1 LLFFRTIAHVSWP
14 VYDIGVDAT
23 LSLVC
28 LWRIMPR
35 ILHVLDH
42 SLPTHSGYTFR
53 TRALMKA
60 QLAKGWEVAGVTGV
74 RHPAP
79 GPDGETV
86 DGLTFYRTPP
96 IAPARAPI
104 REWREI
110 GALAKRVAAL
120 VEEWKPDLLH
130 AHSPVLDALAALR
143 AGKRLG
149 IPVIYEIRAFWEDAA
164 VGNGTGRE
172 GSLRHWLTKRIE
184 THAVK
189 SADAV
194 AVICEG
200 LRGDLIARGV
210 DPGKITV
217 SPNGVDLDLFGDPPP
232 RDDALAATLGLS
244 ADDMVIGYIGSFY
257 DYEGIDDLIAA
268 MPALVAAQPHARLLL
283 VGGGPMETALK
294 AQAAASPAAPHI
306 VFVGR
311 VPHDQVECYYSLIDI
326 LAYPRKKMRL
336 TDLVTPLKP
345 LEAMAQGKLV
355 AASDVGGHRELIEDG
370 ATGTLF
376 APDDPQAIADALA
389 ALLDN
394 RAIWPERRRTAR
406 RFVETDRNWSSN
418 ILRYEPVYQRLL
430 RGGV

>member
-1 LLFFRTIAHVSWP
+1 MT
-14 VYDIGVDAT
+14 
-23 LSLVC
+23 
-28 LWRIMPR
+28 R

-42 SLPTHSGYTFR
+42 SLPAHSGYTFR

-60 QLAKGWEVAGVTGV
+60 QVAKGWQVAGVTGV
-74 RHPAP
+74 RHPEA

-96 IAPARAPI
+96 IGPARSPI

-110 GALAKRVAAL
+110 GALAARIEAL
-120 VEEWKPDLLH
+120 VKDWQPDLLH
-130 AHSPVLDALAALR
+130 AHSPVLDAMAALR
-143 AGKRLG
+143 VGKRLG
-149 IPVIYEIRAFWEDAA
+149 IPVLYEIRAFWEDAA

-172 GSLRHWLTKRIE
+172 GSAKYFLTRQLE

-210 DPGKITV
+210 DPAKIVV
-217 SPNGVDLDLFGDPPP
+217 SPNGVDLELFGDPPP
-232 RDDALAATLGLS
+232 RDAGLATDLGLATS
-244 ADDMVIGYIGSFY
+244 DAVIGFIGSYY

-268 MPALVAAQPHARLLL
+268 MPALVAAQPAARLLL
-283 VGGGPMETALK
+283 VGGGPMEAALK
-294 AQAAASPAAPHI
+294 AQAAASPVANRIH
-306 VFVGR
+306 FVGR
-311 VPHDQVECYYSLIDI
+311 VPHSQVERYYSLVDI

-370 ATGTLF
+370 VTGTLF
-376 APDDPQAIADALA
+376 APDDPAAIAEALA
-389 ALLDN
+389 KLLAQ
-394 RAIWPERRRTAR
+394 REMWSKRRRTAR
-406 RFVETDRNWSSN
+406 IFVEKHRNWSSN

-430 RGGV
+430 GNDPGSLAA

>member
-1 LLFFRTIAHVSWP
+1 MT
-14 VYDIGVDAT
+14 
-23 LSLVC
+23 
-28 LWRIMPR
+28 R

-60 QLAKGWEVAGVTGV
+60 QVAKGWDVAGVTGV
-74 RHPAP
+74 RHPEP

-96 IAPARAPI
+96 IAAARAPI

-110 GALAKRVAAL
+110 GALAKRTAAL
-120 VEEWKPDLLH
+120 VETWKPDLLH
-130 AHSPVLDALAALR
+130 AHSPVLDAMAALR
-143 AGKRLG
+143 VSKRLG

-172 GSLRHWLTKRIE
+172 GSLRYWLTKSLE

-200 LRGDLIARGV
+200 LRGDLIGRGI

-232 RDDALAATLGLS
+232 RDDALAITLGLA

-268 MPALVAAQPHARLLL
+268 MPALVADQPKAQLLL
-283 VGGGPMETALK
+283 VGGGPMEEALK
-294 AQAAASPAAPHI
+294 AQAAASPVAPHI
-306 VFVGR
+306 HFVGR
-311 VPHDQVECYYSLIDI
+311 VPHDQVERYYSLIDI

-370 ATGTLF
+370 MTGTLF
-376 APDDPQAIADALA
+376 APDDPKAIADALA
-389 ALLDN
+389 HLLKN
-394 RAIWPERRRTAR
+394 RGMWAERRRTAR
-406 RFVETDRNWSSN
+406 IFVETHRNWSSN

-430 RGGV
+430 NGAA

>member
-1 LLFFRTIAHVSWP
+1 MT
-14 VYDIGVDAT
+14 
-23 LSLVC
+23 
-28 LWRIMPR
+28 R

-42 SLPTHSGYTFR
+42 SLPAHSGYTFR

-60 QLAKGWEVAGVTGV
+60 QVAKGWEVAGVTGV
-74 RHPAP
+74 RHPEP

-96 IAPARAPI
+96 IAPAPPPI

-110 GALAKRVAAL
+110 GALAKRVEAL
-120 VEEWKPDLLH
+120 AREWKPDVLH
-130 AHSPVLDALAALR
+130 AHSPVLDGLAALR
-143 AGKRLG
+143 VGKRLG

-172 GSLRHWLTKRIE
+172 GSLRFRLTKWLE
-184 THAVK
+184 TRAVK

-200 LRGDLIARGV
+200 LRGDLIARGI
-210 DPGKITV
+210 DADKITV
-217 SPNGVDLDLFGDPPP
+217 SPNGVDLELFGDPPP
-232 RDDALAATLGLS
+232 RDDALAKTLSLGI
-244 ADDMVIGYIGSFY
+244 DDVVIGYIGSFY

-268 MPALVAAQPHARLLL
+268 MPALVAAQPRARLLL
-283 VGGGPMETALK
+283 VGGGPMEAALK
-294 AQAAASPAAPHI
+294 AQAAASTAAPHI
-306 VFVGR
+306 HFVGR
-311 VPHDQVECYYSLIDI
+311 VPHHEVERYYSLIDI

-370 ATGTLF
+370 VTGTLF
-376 APDDPQAIADALA
+376 APDDPGAIADALA
-389 ALLDN
+389 KLLEN
-394 RAIWPERRRTAR
+394 RDMWAERRRVAR
-406 RFVETDRNWSSN
+406 IFVETHRNWSSN
-418 ILRYEPVYQRLL
+418 ILRYEPVYQQLL
-430 RGGV
+430 RGA

>member
-1 LLFFRTIAHVSWP
+1 MT
-14 VYDIGVDAT
+14 
-23 LSLVC
+23 
-28 LWRIMPR
+28 R

-60 QLAKGWEVAGVTGV
+60 QVAKGWDVAGVTGV
-74 RHPAP
+74 RHPEP

-86 DGLTFYRTPP
+86 DGLTFYRTAP

-110 GALAKRVAAL
+110 GALAKRIEAL
-120 VEEWKPDLLH
+120 ARDWRPDVLH
-130 AHSPVLDALAALR
+130 AHSPVLDGFAALR
-143 AGKRLG
+143 VGKKLG
-149 IPVIYEIRAFWEDAA
+149 IPVIYEIRAFWEDAS

-172 GSLRHWLTKRIE
+172 GSLRYWLTKKLE

-189 SADAV
+189 AADAV

-200 LRGDLIARGV
+200 LRGDLIARGI
-210 DPGKITV
+210 DPAKITV

-232 RDDALAATLGLS
+232 RDDALADTLRIA
-244 ADDMVIGYIGSFY
+244 ADDAVIGYIGSFY
-257 DYEGIDDLIAA
+257 DYEGIDDLIAS
-268 MPALVAAQPHARLLL
+268 MPALVAVQPKARLLL
-283 VGGGPMETALK
+283 IGGGPMEAALK
-294 AQAAASPAAPHI
+294 AQAAASSAAAQIH
-306 VFVGR
+306 FVGR
-311 VPHDQVECYYSLIDI
+311 VLHQEVERYYSLINI

-370 ATGTLF
+370 VTGTLF
-376 APDDPQAIADALA
+376 APDNPEAIADALA
-389 ALLDN
+389 KLLEN
-394 RAIWPERRRTAR
+394 RGIWAERRRTAR
-406 RFVETDRNWSSN
+406 IFVETHRNWSSN

-430 RGGV
+430 RGAA

>member
-1 LLFFRTIAHVSWP
+1 MT
-14 VYDIGVDAT
+14 
-23 LSLVC
+23 
-28 LWRIMPR
+28 R

-42 SLPTHSGYTFR
+42 SLPAHSGYTFR

-60 QLAKGWEVAGVTGV
+60 QALKGWQVAGVTGV
-74 RHPAP
+74 RHPEP
-79 GPDGETV
+79 GPDVETV
-86 DGLTFYRTPP
+86 DGLTFYRTSP
-96 IAPARAPI
+96 IAPARSPL

-110 GALAKRVAAL
+110 RALAKRVEAL
-120 VEEWKPDLLH
+120 AKEWKPDVLH
-130 AHSPVLDALAALR
+130 AHSPVLDGLAALR
-143 AGKRLG
+143 VGKALG

-172 GSLRHWLTKRIE
+172 GSLRYRMTKKLE

-200 LRGDLIARGV
+200 LRGDLIARGI
-210 DPGKITV
+210 DPAKITV

-232 RDDALAATLGLS
+232 RDDRLADNLGLAAG
-244 ADDMVIGYIGSFY
+244 DVVIGYIGSFY
-257 DYEGIDDLIAA
+257 DYEGIDDLITA
-268 MPALVAAQPHARLLL
+268 MPALVARQPRARLLL
-283 VGGGPMETALK
+283 VGGGPKESALR
-294 AQAAASPAAPHI
+294 AQAAASPAAAQIH
-306 VFVGR
+306 FVGR
-311 VPHDQVECYYSLIDI
+311 VPHGEVERYYSLIDI

-376 APDDPQAIADALA
+376 APDDPAAIADALA
-389 ALLDN
+389 GLLEN
-394 RAIWPERRRTAR
+394 RTMWPERRRTAR
-406 RFVETDRNWSSN
+406 IFVESHRNWSSN

-430 RGGV
+430 RGA

>member
-1 LLFFRTIAHVSWP
+1 MT
-14 VYDIGVDAT
+14 
-23 LSLVC
+23 
-28 LWRIMPR
+28 R

-42 SLPTHSGYTFR
+42 SLPAHSGYTFR

-60 QLAKGWEVAGVTGV
+60 QTAKGWEVAGVTGV
-74 RHPAP
+74 RHPEP
-79 GPDGETV
+79 GPGSETV
-86 DGLTFYRTPP
+86 DGLTFYRTPQ
-96 IAPARAPI
+96 IAPARPPI

-110 GALAKRVAAL
+110 GALAKRIEAL
-120 VEEWKPDLLH
+120 VREWKPDLLH
-130 AHSPVLDALAALR
+130 AHSPVLDGLAALR
-143 AGKRLG
+143 VGKKLG
-149 IPVIYEIRAFWEDAA
+149 IPVLYEIRAFWEDAA

-172 GSLRHWLTKRIE
+172 GSLRYRLTKGLE

-200 LRGDLIARGV
+200 LRGDLIARGI
-210 DPGKITV
+210 DPDKIIV

-232 RDDALAATLGLS
+232 RDDALGESLVLT
-244 ADDMVIGYIGSFY
+244 ADDIVIGYIGSFY

-268 MPALVAAQPHARLLL
+268 MPALVAAQPRARLLL
-283 VGGGPMETALK
+283 VGGGPMEAALK
-294 AQAAASPAAPHI
+294 AQAAASPAAAQIH
-306 VFVGR
+306 FVGR
-311 VPHDQVECYYSLIDI
+311 VPHHEVERYYSLIDI

-376 APDDPQAIADALA
+376 APDDPAAIANVLA
-389 ALLDN
+389 DLLEN
-394 RAIWPERRRTAR
+394 RAMWPERRRTAR
-406 RFVETDRNWSSN
+406 IFVESHRNWSSN

-430 RGGV
+430 GGAGGLPA

>member
-1 LLFFRTIAHVSWP
+1 MSVRRTM
-14 VYDIGVDAT
+14 T
-23 LSLVC
+23 
-28 LWRIMPR
+28 R

-60 QLAKGWEVAGVTGV
+60 QVAKGWEVAGVTGV
-74 RHPAP
+74 RQPEP

-104 REWREI
+104 GEWREI
-110 GALAKRVAAL
+110 GALARRIEAL
-120 VEEWKPDLLH
+120 VTDWKPDLLH
-130 AHSPVLDALAALR
+130 VHSPVLNALAALR
-143 AGKRLG
+143 VGKKLG
-149 IPVIYEIRAFWEDAA
+149 IPVIYEIRAFWEDAS

-172 GSLRHWLTKRIE
+172 GSLRFWLTKQLE

-194 AVICEG
+194 AVICDG
-200 LRGDLIARGV
+200 LRGDLIERGI
-210 DPGKITV
+210 DADKITV

-232 RDDALAATLGLS
+232 RDDRLAETLGLA
-244 ADDMVIGYIGSFY
+244 ADDAVIGFIGSFY

-268 MPALVAAQPHARLLL
+268 MPALVAAQPGARLLL
-283 VGGGPMETALK
+283 VGGGPMEAALQ
-294 AQAAASPAAPHI
+294 AQAAASSAAPHI
-306 VFVGR
+306 HFVGR
-311 VPHDQVECYYSLIDI
+311 VPHDQVERYYSLIDI

-370 ATGTLF
+370 QTGTLF
-376 APDDPQAIADALA
+376 APDDPQAVANALA
-389 ALLDN
+389 HLLEN
-394 RAIWPERRRTAR
+394 RGIWAERRRTAR
-406 RFVETDRNWSSN
+406 IFVETHRNWSSN

-430 RGGV
+430 RGGA

>member
-1 LLFFRTIAHVSWP
+1 MSVHWP
-14 VYDIGVDAT
+14 MT
-23 LSLVC
+23 
-28 LWRIMPR
+28 R

-42 SLPTHSGYTFR
+42 SLPAHSGYTFR

-60 QLAKGWEVAGVTGV
+60 QVAKGWKVAGVTGV
-74 RHPAP
+74 RHPEP

-110 GALAKRVAAL
+110 GALANRVEAL
-120 VEEWKPDLLH
+120 VKAWKPDLLH
-130 AHSPVLDALAALR
+130 AHSPVLDGLAALR
-143 AGKRLG
+143 VGKKLG
-149 IPVIYEIRAFWEDAA
+149 IPVIYEIRAFWEDAS

-172 GSLRHWLTKRIE
+172 GSLRYWLTKQLE

-200 LRGDLIARGV
+200 LRGDLIARGI
-210 DPGKITV
+210 DADKITV
-217 SPNGVDLDLFGDPPP
+217 SPNGVDLELFGDPTP
-232 RDDALAATLGLS
+232 RDDALAETLGLA
-244 ADDMVIGYIGSFY
+244 ADDAVIGYIGSFY

-268 MPALVAAQPHARLLL
+268 MPALVAAQPKARLLL
-283 VGGGPMETALK
+283 VGGGPMEAALK
-294 AQAAASPAAPHI
+294 VQAAASAAAAHI
-306 VFVGR
+306 HFVGR
-311 VPHDQVECYYSLIDI
+311 VPHQEVERYYSLIDI

-370 ATGTLF
+370 VTGTLF
-376 APDDPQAIADALA
+376 APDDPAAIAHALA
-389 ALLDN
+389 ALLEN
-394 RAIWPERRRTAR
+394 REMWPERRQTAR
-406 RFVETDRNWSSN
+406 IFVESHRNWSSN

-430 RGGV
+430 RGA

>member
-1 LLFFRTIAHVSWP
+1 MT
-14 VYDIGVDAT
+14 
-23 LSLVC
+23 
-28 LWRIMPR
+28 R

-42 SLPTHSGYTFR
+42 SLPAHSGYTFR

-60 QLAKGWEVAGVTGV
+60 QAAKGWAVAGVTGV
-74 RHPAP
+74 RHPEP

-86 DGLTFYRTPP
+86 DELTFYRTPP

-110 GALAKRVAAL
+110 GALAKRVEAL
-120 VEEWKPDLLH
+120 ANEWKPDVLH
-130 AHSPVLDALAALR
+130 AHSPVLDGLAALR
-143 AGKRLG
+143 VGKKLG

-172 GSLRHWLTKRIE
+172 GSLRYRLTKHLE

-200 LRGDLIARGV
+200 LRGDLIARGI
-210 DPGKITV
+210 DSDKITV

-232 RDDALAATLGLS
+232 RDDMLAEMLGLAA
-244 ADDMVIGYIGSFY
+244 DDAVIGYIGSFY

-268 MPALVAAQPHARLLL
+268 MPALVAVQPKARLLL
-283 VGGGPMETALK
+283 VGGGPMEASLK
-294 AQAAASPAAPHI
+294 AQAAASPAAAHI
-306 VFVGR
+306 HFVGR
-311 VPHDQVECYYSLIDI
+311 VPHTEVERYYSLIDI

-355 AASDVGGHRELIEDG
+355 AASSVGGHRELIEDG
-370 ATGTLF
+370 VTGTLF
-376 APDDPQAIADALA
+376 APDDPAAIADALA
-389 ALLDN
+389 RLLEN
-394 RAIWPERRRTAR
+394 RAMWPERRRTAR
-406 RFVETDRNWSSN
+406 IFVETHRNWSSN

-430 RGGV
+430 RGA